1 MDDLQ
6 LLSYQQQACCT
17 AKASIGAGFARFD
30 SVQQRLLGD
39 TDLTG

>member
-6 LLSYQQQACCT
+6 LLSYQQEASCT
-17 AKASIGAGFARFD
+17 AEPSIGAGFARFD
-30 SVQQRLLGD
+30 SVQQRLLGH